1 MSSKNARL
9 IVIAQSVEEADLSE
23 VAETAEIAESVE
35 GPEPVPEDQSL
46 KKTNPSKKAAKRPHP
61 SRTTSKPVAK
71 KTEAK
76 ASLPGT
82 AKISKVQRDQKRKT
96 AGRKGP
102 KVETAAIATTTTRG
116 GRVVKK
122 PVRYGLDQ

>member
-1 MSSKNARL
+1 LSENAQL

-35 GPEPVPEDQSL
+35 GPEPISEDKSV
-46 KKTNPSKKAAKRPHP
+46 KKTNPSKKAAKIPRP

-71 KTEAK
+71 KIEVK
-76 ASLPGT
+76 ASLPGK
-82 AKISKVQRDQKRKT
+82 AKAPKVQRDQKRKI

-102 KVETAAIATTTTRG
+102 NIETAATVTTTRG

-122 PVRYGLDQ
+122 PVRYGLEQ

>member
-1 MSSKNARL
+1 LSENAQL

-35 GPEPVPEDQSL
+35 GLKPVPEDKSV
-46 KKTNPSKKAAKRPHP
+46 KKTAKRLRP

-71 KTEAK
+71 KTEVK
-76 ASLPGT
+76 ASLSGK
-82 AKISKVQRDQKRKT
+82 AKAPKVQRDQKRKI

-102 KVETAAIATTTTRG
+102 NIEAAATVTTTRG

-122 PVRYGLDQ
+122 PVRYGLEQ